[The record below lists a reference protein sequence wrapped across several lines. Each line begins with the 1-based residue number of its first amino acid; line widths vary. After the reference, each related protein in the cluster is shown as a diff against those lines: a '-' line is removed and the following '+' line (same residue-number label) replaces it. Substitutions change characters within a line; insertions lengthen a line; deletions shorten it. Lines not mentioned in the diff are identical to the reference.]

1 MESDG
6 MNRTLSSLVVAAT
19 AALTLAA
26 SAANAAVFIGLQ
38 QDAGPI
44 VTVVNDAPG
53 LGLFAAPFGQFEL
66 TVDVG
71 IGTPVVPPPILLQ
84 SVVSVTNSGGAPNAG
99 TLTVYI
105 TSTNNTNPVGV
116 SGFISGF
123 AVVNLSLGWSETLQ
137 TYIDP
142 GNGIFG
148 LTTLL
153 SSESFVVTDG
163 HNRFS
168 NADAGAGPYSKT
180 AVYRITAPTFGGS
193 TADISVTAAAAVVPE
208 PASLALLGAALAGF
222 GIIARGRRRVG

>member
-1 MESDG
+1 

-26 SAANAAVFIGLQ
+26 SAANAAIFIGLQ

-44 VTVVNDAPG
+44 VTVVNNAPG
-53 LGLFAAPFGQFEL
+53 LGLFAAPFGEFEL
-66 TVDVG
+66 TVEVG

-84 SVVSVTNSGGAPNAG
+84 SVVSVTNSGGSPDAG

-105 TSTNNTNPVGV
+105 TSTNNTNPVGL

-123 AVVNLSLGWSETLQ
+123 AVVNLSPLWSERLE

-142 GNGIFG
+142 GNGVFA
-148 LTTLL
+148 LTTFL
-153 SSESFVVTDG
+153 SAQNFNTTGGLNKVA
-163 HNRFS
+163 
-168 NADAGAGPYSKT
+168 NANAGPGPYSKT
-180 AVYRITAPTFGGS
+180 AVYRITAPSLGGS
-193 TADISVTAAAAVVPE
+193 TADISVTAAAVTIVPE

-222 GIIARGRRRVG
+222 GILARRRRGNG